1 MSASVAEL
9 AFDLTGPVG
18 RLTGLAGT
26 ATVFAGIRGVV
37 ARHLVLN
44 LGKLIEPIL
53 AAGQARAL
61 IGQPL
66 PLVSLQLTPIGQ
78 PLTLIGQPLTL
89 VSLQLTPIG
98 QPLTLIGQPLTLIGI
113 PLAVI
118 GLPLALIGVPLT
130 PVRGGDTCHR

>member
-1 MSASVAEL
+1 VSASVAEL

-78 PLTLIGQPLTL
+78 PLPL
-89 VSLQLTPIG
+89 VGIPFTPIG
-98 QPLTLIGQPLTLIGI
+98 QPLP
-113 PLAVI
+113 
-118 GLPLALIGVPLT
+118 LIGVPLT